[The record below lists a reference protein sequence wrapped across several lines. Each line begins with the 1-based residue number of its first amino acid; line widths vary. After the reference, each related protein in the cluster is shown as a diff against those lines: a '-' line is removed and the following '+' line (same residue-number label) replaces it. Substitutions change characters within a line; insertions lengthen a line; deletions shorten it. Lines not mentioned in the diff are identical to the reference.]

1 MGYSYFTTQVYANGA
16 GLLTIKANILEKH
29 KPFIENYLVPAGVI
43 VNYES
48 V

>member
-1 MGYSYFTTQVYANGA
+1 MGYPNSTTQVYTSGS

-29 KPFIENYLVPAGVI
+29 KKFIENYLVPSGVS
-43 VNYES
+43 VNYQS